1 VRPGPKRVCRGLY
14 SAQLFALSFFS
25 LVPVFTAVVD
35 GTMLPNPAT
44 SRSKS
49 RTYFSAVPPSSSYG
63 TSSGSLLNSL
73 RARTRLTNLAV
84 LLIGSTLCLSLILNL
99 QHYLSS
105 PLVSTARRRDG
116 DAGAWAD
123 LATAEQLDS
132 GIPLSIETTI
142 ERDAR
147 YAQLDHMVMVPGH
160 AIWVGHN
167 PAKVLQD
174 EEWILEP
181 MQRGGSVK
189 TFVKHIEEAAA
200 VLRKDDKAL
209 LVFSG

>member
-1 VRPGPKRVCRGLY
+1 
-14 SAQLFALSFFS
+14 
-25 LVPVFTAVVD
+25 
-35 GTMLPNPAT
+35 MLPNPAT

-49 RTYFSAVPPSSSYG
+49 RTYFSAVPPSSYNSN
-63 TSSGSLLNSL
+63 SASLLNNL

-84 LLIGSTLCLSLILNL
+84 LLIASTLCLSLILNL
-99 QHYLSS
+99 QHYFSAR
-105 PLVSTARRRDG
+105 PVSTARRKVG
-116 DAGAWAD
+116 DAGTWAD

-160 AIWVGHN
+160 AVWAGN
-167 PAKVLQD
+167 DPAKVMQD

-181 MQRGGSVK
+181 MQKGGSVK

-200 VLRKDDKAL
+200 VLRNDDKAL